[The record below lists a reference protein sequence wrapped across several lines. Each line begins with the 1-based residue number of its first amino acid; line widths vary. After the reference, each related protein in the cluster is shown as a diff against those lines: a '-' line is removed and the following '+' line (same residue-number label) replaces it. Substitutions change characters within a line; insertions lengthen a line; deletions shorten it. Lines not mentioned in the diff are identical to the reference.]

1 MGVKRLGVSSPHART
16 KTVMVYV
23 IFGVRVTTL
32 RKPCL
37 KLLDFY
43 SDPNYPRKPCL
54 KLLDFYSDP
63 NYPPQLL
70 SPRQPSE
77 SEGYRVKDRVSR
89 QSFIHRDEAIQ

>member
-43 SDPNYPRKPCL
+43 SDPNYP
-54 KLLDFYSDP
+54 
-63 NYPPQLL
+63 PQLS

-89 QSFIHRDEAIQ
+89 QSFIQRDEAIQ

>member
-1 MGVKRLGVSSPHART
+1 
-16 KTVMVYV
+16 MVYADV

-63 NYPPQLL
+63 NYPDPNYPPQLL

-89 QSFIHRDEAIQ
+89 QSFIQRDEAIQ